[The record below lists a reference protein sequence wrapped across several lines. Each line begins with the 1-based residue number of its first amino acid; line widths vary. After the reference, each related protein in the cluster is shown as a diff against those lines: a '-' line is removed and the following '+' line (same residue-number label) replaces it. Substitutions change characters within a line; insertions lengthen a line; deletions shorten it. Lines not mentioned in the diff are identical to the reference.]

1 MSGKSKAKTAD
12 KPLIEL
18 VYLAIKSTKDKRN
31 GASRAAIK
39 NYVLANSKRVD
50 GAHLNTYIRKAIDNA
65 LKKGIL
71 KEGSTIQRFK
81 IGDQPLYPPK
91 KKISKKPAKKAV
103 KKTSKKKTPTK
114 KKSAT
119 KKKTPS
125 KKKASK
131 KKVVKKKTPK
141 KKTPKK
147 GGKRTSKRSKK

>member
-18 VYLAIKSTKDKRN
+18 IYLAIKSTKDKRN

-39 NYVLANSKRVD
+39 SYVLANSKRVD
-50 GAHLNTYIRKAIDNA
+50 GAQLNTYIRKAIDNA

-71 KEGSTIQRFK
+71 REGTTIQRFK
-81 IGDQPLYPPK
+81 IGAEPLYPPK
-91 KKISKKPAKKAV
+91 KKIAKKAV
-103 KKTSKKKTPTK
+103 KKTTKKKTPTKK

-147 GGKRTSKRSKK
+147 AAKKRSKK